1 MEITIKLQCPKCKTD
16 INSRYETNILENEAT
31 EENFHEEKIV
41 DNSFFNIM
49 KNATLKSDETSFF
62 FDDIYKAVGKEC
74 FEASKIPKAVQ
85 LIQNYFND
93 LTFAVNTTDDPREL
107 LKISSKL
114 AKAKAVVRKDVQKE
128 INKQKKKVLGL
139 IKKKVKGLK
148 KKKK

>member
-1 MEITIKLQCPKCKTD
+1 MEITIKLQCPNCEENIIISHESKVLEQ
-16 INSRYETNILENEAT
+16 ETKK
-31 EENFHEEKIV
+31 ENFHN
-41 DNSFFNIM
+41 DNPINDSFFNIM
-49 KNATLKSDETSFF
+49 KNATLKPNETSFF
-62 FDDIYKAVGKEC
+62 FDDIYKAVGKEY
-74 FEASKIPKAVQ
+74 FEASKVPKAVR

-128 INKQKKKVLGL
+128 IDKQKKKVLGL